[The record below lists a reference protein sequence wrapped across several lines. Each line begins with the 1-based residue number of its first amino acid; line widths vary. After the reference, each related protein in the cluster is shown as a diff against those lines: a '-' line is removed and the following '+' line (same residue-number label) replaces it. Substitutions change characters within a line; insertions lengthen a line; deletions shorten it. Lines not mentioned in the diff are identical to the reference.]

1 MDSEQCHKRARE
13 IIRQVGRR
21 DMRQVAKEL
30 NIKVLY
36 NENFS
41 KLLGMYFCQWRHRFI
56 FLNTNLDDI
65 WQNMV
70 LAHEIGHDQ
79 LHRDIAKQQQ
89 MHEFELFRLNSR
101 TEYEANAFA
110 AHLLMDTD
118 AVYAELKEGCDEFT
132 LAQKMNC
139 NINLTLIKLQE
150 MAKLGYDI
158 RPSDRA
164 DSQFFKKIHV

>member
-1 MDSEQCHKRARE
+1 MDSEQCHKRAQE

-41 KLLGMYFCQWRHRFI
+41 KLLGMYFFQWRHRFI

-118 AVYAELKEGCDEFT
+118 TVYAELKEGCDEFT

-158 RPSDRA
+158 RPSDSV
-164 DSQFFKKIHV
+164 DSQFLKKIRV

>member
-1 MDSEQCHKRARE
+1 MPWIQNSAINVPRKSS
-13 IIRQVGRR
+13 GRLAAGICDR
-21 DMRQVAKEL
+21 WPRSSTSRFFIMKTSR
-30 NIKVLY
+30 
-36 NENFS
+36 NFWVCTS
-41 KLLGMYFCQWRHRFI
+41 ANGATALFSSTPIWMIFGRTWFWR
-56 FLNTNLDDI
+56 TKS
-65 WQNMV
+65 
-70 LAHEIGHDQ
+70 ATTSC
-79 LHRDIAKQQQ
+79 IAT
-89 MHEFELFRLNSR
+89 LPSSR

-158 RPSDRA
+158 RPSDSV
-164 DSQFFKKIHV
+164 DSQFLKKIRV

>member
-21 DMRQVAKEL
+21 DMKRVAQEL

-36 NENFS
+36 NENFT
-41 KLLGMYFCQWRHRFI
+41 KLLGMYFYQWRNRFI
-56 FLNTNLDDI
+56 FLNANLDNI
-65 WQNMV
+65 WLNMV

-79 LHRDIAKQQQ
+79 LHRDLAKQTQLQ
-89 MHEFELFRLNSR
+89 EFELFRLNSR

-118 AVYAELKEGCDEFT
+118 AVYAELKDGCDEFT

-139 NINLTLIKLQE
+139 NINLALVKLQE

-158 RPSDRA
+158 RPSEA
-164 DSQFFKKIHV
+164 SDSQFFKNIRI